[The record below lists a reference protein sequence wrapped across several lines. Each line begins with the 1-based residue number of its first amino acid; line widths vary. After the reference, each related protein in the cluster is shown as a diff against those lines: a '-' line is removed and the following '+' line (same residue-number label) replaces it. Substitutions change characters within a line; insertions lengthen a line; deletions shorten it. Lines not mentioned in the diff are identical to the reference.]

1 MDQIN
6 KLLKLES
13 AMMEDLKED
22 VRIMEKSLN
31 NSDNETII
39 EIQRK
44 LEFRYRLMEI
54 IEADLEFYR
63 DCSQ

>member
-1 MDQIN
+1 MDQIK

-22 VRIMEKSLN
+22 VRIMEKNLN

-39 EIQRK
+39 ETQRK

>member
-39 EIQRK
+39 ETQRK